1 MSACLV
7 FKLIN
12 LVYDYLQS
20 CFSSLQYE
28 HFKPFVFFPQVLQF
42 IENPSVSYLDV
53 FEYLYTKII
62 AAKIPT
68 AAKTIHNNILLFSYT
83 KIKSSVKKILVL
95 RVFIKFFIIEHFSI
109 IADDE
114 DDLLWLL
121 MRSATIWSI
130 VNYWNNIFILIN
142 GIMRTLAIKNMS

>member
-1 MSACLV
+1 VSACLV

-12 LVYDYLQS
+12 LIYDYLQS

-68 AAKTIHNNILLFSYT
+68 AAKTIHNNILLFRYT
-83 KIKSSVKKILVL
+83 KIKSSVEKILGLSVL
-95 RVFIKFFIIEHFSI
+95 KNKNSLRKNIDFDKWYNENFS
-109 IADDE
+109 DKKYE
-114 DDLLWLL
+114 
-121 MRSATIWSI
+121 
-130 VNYWNNIFILIN
+130 LI
-142 GIMRTLAIKNMS
+142 TC